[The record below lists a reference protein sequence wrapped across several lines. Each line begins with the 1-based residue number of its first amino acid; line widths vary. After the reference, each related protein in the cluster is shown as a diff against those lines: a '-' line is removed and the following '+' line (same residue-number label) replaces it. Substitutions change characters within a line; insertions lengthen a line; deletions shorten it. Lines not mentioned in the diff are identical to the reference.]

1 MKEQELLKKL
11 YECQESMEELLDKG
25 KEDKHYFL
33 IEILIRRLEVYIS
46 ENSEGIV

>member
-11 YECQESMEELLDKG
+11 YECQDSMEELLDRG

-33 IEILIRRLEVYIS
+33 MEILIKRLEEHIS
-46 ENSEGIV
+46 NNSESIV

>member
-11 YECQESMEELLDKG
+11 YECQDSMEELLDKG

>member
-11 YECQESMEELLDKG
+11 YECQDSMEVLLDRG

-33 IEILIRRLEVYIS
+33 MEILIKRLEEHIS
-46 ENSEGIV
+46 KNNFNIM